1 MLRVLNIE
9 SEKKI
14 AVKKKN
20 FITQKN
26 LIMKNLKLLTA
37 ILLTSIFSFT
47 SCQDEI
53 DSENGQNP
61 NTNSAQSPTANNLE
75 RSSMHDGSFDDF
87 LDGMSCSSILLP
99 VTATINNTEITIIN
113 ESQYNL
119 VLNILGEFT
128 NDNDS
133 IEFQFPLSVMLN
145 NYTEVQI
152 TNQIEYDALMN
163 ACEQAEQNADDAI
176 NCLDINFP
184 ITILTY
190 SLNFEQTGSIII
202 ESKQQL
208 YTYMNNFG
216 NDELFAINYPITA
229 SLAGQSNT
237 VVEISSDM
245 DLQTKITQCLSN
257 DDAMKEAEENAQNL
271 EDILV
276 EGTFKIES
284 FINASINSAND
295 YADYTIDFANDLSC
309 KAENI
314 VNTTAN
320 NIEGTYTVASELE
333 VFLSLTFSGNTS
345 FELLNQTWEVTS
357 YSENSISMQSTT
369 NTAITLVLT
378 QI

>member
-1 MLRVLNIE
+1 
-9 SEKKI
+9 
-14 AVKKKN
+14 
-20 FITQKN
+20 
-26 LIMKNLKLLTA
+26 MKNLKLLTA

-152 TNQIEYDALMN
+152 TNQIEYDELMN

-333 VFLSLTFSGNTS
+333 VFLSLTFSGNTA